1 MDSKTPGPDKITI
14 VAQKEFTP
22 AQIKRQTAK
31 SRDKTLTEA
40 ERKKARLA
48 VLEMGIYNARS
59 LRGDFDTY

>member
-1 MDSKTPGPDKITI
+1 MTRKITI
-14 VAQKEFTP
+14 VAQKEFTS

-31 SRDKTLTEA
+31 ARNKTLPEA